1 MGVELTNNTHERKII
16 YDAISIRSD
25 SNGNPPPE
33 TEEEW
38 AMVPRSPPRPTRRES
53 FNLAGTSS
61 NRAET
66 PSDPDIVVVG
76 AVPAPVTVVDS
87 VPSSAERAK
96 ALEER
101 RRVIARMEDEKR
113 KIQEEIKQLECEKR
127 KEEREQRH
135 REKAA
140 REKRSGKGEK
150 RRRDRDDSRK
160 RSRRH

>member
-1 MGVELTNNTHERKII
+1 MYVRRRLII
-16 YDAISIRSD
+16 YDTNSTCSD
-25 SNGNPPPE
+25 ANGNPPPE

-38 AMVPRSPPRPTRRES
+38 AAIPRSPPRPTRRES

-61 NRAET
+61 HRAET
-66 PSDPDIVVVG
+66 PLDPDIVVVG

-135 REKAA
+135 KEKAA
-140 REKRSGKGEK
+140 REKRSGNGEK